1 MTTSNGNDGTLV
13 EELSSLIA
21 DYEAE
26 NEDLVRELE
35 TLGITIAEYDQ
46 MIAAN
51 EPEQVTTDSTVV

>member
-1 MTTSNGNDGTLV
+1 MTTSNGNDGNLA
-13 EELSSLIA
+13 EELSSLMA

-46 MIAAN
+46 MIAAS